1 MVLTGRTETREILK
15 WLLDCSAYL
24 EGLDIDTL
32 LLPIHELGLSV
43 WRRVMKLKGIHILEV
58 PPYFLTS
65 AMSIFGVILVINDI
79 LVSVEGCRLLQL
91 EVELIVVAEVRA
103 TLFLFYAEKVE
114 VIIPLRLHNAVV
126 VNFLLRI
133 IIEECVK
140 VLFWQWQLSDISLL
154 ISLAHIFERFV
165 TGLVSN
171 GHNLV
176 GIDNGGVGVTG
187 LALAIVGPGHEISQI
202 LLLKIDLVF
211 IEQGPAVV
219 TKALTQHIFL

>member
-1 MVLTGRTETREILK
+1 
-15 WLLDCSAYL
+15 
-24 EGLDIDTL
+24 
-32 LLPIHELGLSV
+32 
-43 WRRVMKLKGIHILEV
+43 MKLKGVHILEV
-58 PPYFLTS
+58 PPYFLIS
-65 AMSIFGVILVINDI
+65 AMSIFAVILVITHI
-79 LVSVEGCRLLQL
+79 LVSVQETIGRRLRWL

-103 TLFLFYAEKVE
+103 TLFLFYTKKVE

-126 VNFLLRI
+126 VNFLFRI
-133 IIEECVK
+133 IIEDCVK
-140 VLFWQWQLSDISLL
+140 VLFWQRQLPDISLL
-154 ISLAHIFERFV
+154 VSLAHIFERFV

-202 LLLKIDLVF
+202 LLLKLDLVF

-219 TKALTQHIFL
+219 TKALTQQIFF

>member
-1 MVLTGRTETREILK
+1 
-15 WLLDCSAYL
+15 
-24 EGLDIDTL
+24 
-32 LLPIHELGLSV
+32 
-43 WRRVMKLKGIHILEV
+43 MKLEGIHILEV
-58 PPYFLTS
+58 PPYFLIS
-65 AMSIFGVILVINDI
+65 AMSIFGVILVIDHI
-79 LVSVEGCRLLQL
+79 LVSVLGCRLLHL

-103 TLFLFYAEKVE
+103 TLFLFCAKMVE
-114 VIIPLRLHNAVV
+114 VIVPLRLHDAVV

-140 VLFWQWQLSDISLL
+140 VLLWQWQLSDISLL
-154 ISLAHIFERFV
+154 ISHTHVFEGFA
-165 TGLVSN
+165 TGLVSD

-187 LALAIVGPGHEISQI
+187 LALAIVGPGHEISQV

-219 TKALTQHIFL
+219 TEALTQRIFF